1 LPFVSVT
8 YVNDG
13 KVSEF
18 KVPMVKCKLEWFK
31 KLGGYL
37 GEKTISR
44 RLCADQD
51 KLKDFWILKNSFGND
66 KERVSMAFKIE
77 MCNSNGCESREKTQK
92 LLDKIFFTQMI
103 LVGQA
108 KLNSVDGAFPYPV
121 SYIDYFMQQYQLN
134 VDKYRD
140 NNNFV
145 RLNEIYAKDARLN
158 FLESPNKYSFLDIYA
173 LPVWESNSIKYQ
185 ANVSTDGV
193 SFKEED

>member
-1 LPFVSVT
+1 VPFVSVT

-13 KVSEF
+13 KVSEL

-31 KLGGYL
+31 KLEGQLSEG
-37 GEKTISR
+37 TIKR

-51 KLKDFWILKNSFGND
+51 KLNDFWILKNSFAND

-77 MCNSNGCESREKTQK
+77 MCNSNGCQSRKKTQK
-92 LLDKIFFTQMI
+92 LLDKIFFSQMI

-145 RLNEIYAKDARLN
+145 RLNEVSAKDDRLN
-158 FLESPNKYSFLDIYA
+158 FLESAKNYSFLDIYS
-173 LPVWESNSIKYQ
+173 LPVWESMSIKYQ
-185 ANVSTDGV
+185 ANVSTDGI
-193 SFKEED
+193 SFKE